1 MSSGRALPYGA
12 RVTAT
17 PVEVR
22 ALTKS
27 YRGRLRAGRHKA
39 LDGLDLTVDGG
50 GRVHG
55 FLGPNGSGKTTTL
68 RALIG
73 LVRAD
78 SGQVRMFGRSV
89 PHELPAVVPDVG
101 ALIEAPQFFRNF
113 SGRRNLRYL
122 NDVAGLPPARVDEV
136 LEMVDLTDRADD
148 LVKGYS
154 LGMRQRLGI
163 AAALL
168 KQPGLLLLDEP
179 SNGLDPAG
187 IRDVRSLLRR
197 LAGEG
202 TTVLL
207 SSHLLAEVEQVC
219 DEVTIVAHGRTIASG
234 PVRDVLSQASGS
246 GGRLRVRVPD
256 LQAGQR
262 TLALAGLAVAADDGQ
277 LLVTGVD
284 DPSTVTRVLAESGI
298 YLSELTPDRVGLEE
312 AFLLLTD
319 ETGHETGQKA
329 TT

>member
-1 MSSGRALPYGA
+1 M
-12 RVTAT
+12 TAT
-17 PVEVR
+17 AVEVR

-27 YRGRLRAGRHKA
+27 YRGRFRGAQRKA
-39 LDGLDLTVDGG
+39 LDGLDLNVDGG

-78 SGQVRMFGRSV
+78 SGDVRMLGRSV
-89 PHELPAVVPDVG
+89 PHELPDAVAEVG

-122 NDVAGLPPARVDEV
+122 SDVAGLSTARVDEV
-136 LEMVDLTDRADD
+136 LEIVDLADRADD

-154 LGMRQRLGI
+154 LGMRQRLGV

-168 KQPGLLLLDEP
+168 KRPTLLLLDEP

-234 PVRDVLSQASGS
+234 AVRDVLSQASSS

-256 LQAGQR
+256 LEAGRR
-262 TLALAGLAVAADDGQ
+262 TLTTAGLTATAEGQ
-277 LLVTGVD
+277 ELLVTGAD
-284 DPSTVTRVLAESGI
+284 DPAAVTRVLAEAGI
-298 YLSELTPDRVGLEE
+298 YLSELTSDRVGLEE

-319 ETGHETGQKA
+319 DGPTGEPA
-329 TT
+329 

>member
-1 MSSGRALPYGA
+1 
-12 RVTAT
+12 VTAT
-17 PVEVR
+17 AVEVQ

-27 YRGRLRAGRHKA
+27 YRGRLRTAPRKA

-50 GRVHG
+50 GKVHG

-68 RALIG
+68 RALLG

-78 SGQVRMFGRSV
+78 SGEVRMLGRSV
-89 PHELPAVVPDVG
+89 PHELPAVVGDVG

-113 SGRRNLRYL
+113 SGRRNLTYL
-122 NDVAGLPPARVDEV
+122 NDVAGLPSTRVDEV
-136 LEMVDLTDRADD
+136 LEVVDLSERADD

-168 KQPGLLLLDEP
+168 KRPSLLLLDEP

-219 DEVTIVAHGRTIASG
+219 DEVTIVAHGRTVTSG
-234 PVRDVLSQASGS
+234 PVRDVLTQASS
-246 GGRLRVRVPD
+246 TGGRLHARVPD
-256 LQAGQR
+256 LEAGQR
-262 TLALAGLAVAADDGQ
+262 TLAAAGLAAVTENGRLVVTGADD
-277 LLVTGVD
+277 
-284 DPSTVTRVLAESGI
+284 PATVTRVLAEAGI
-298 YLSELTPDRVGLEE
+298 YLSELTIDRVGLEE

-319 ETGHETGQKA
+319 EAGHEPEVTS
-329 TT
+329 

>member
-1 MSSGRALPYGA
+1 M
-12 RVTAT
+12 TAAA
-17 PVEVR
+17 VEVR
-22 ALTKS
+22 SLTKS
-27 YRGRLRAGRHKA
+27 YRGRLRAAPHKA
-39 LDGLDLTVDGG
+39 LDGLDLTVDSG

-68 RALIG
+68 RALLG

-78 SGQVRMFGRSV
+78 SGDVRMLGRQV
-89 PHELPAVVPDVG
+89 PHELPAVVSNVG

-113 SGRRNLRYL
+113 SGRRNLTYL
-122 NDVAGLPPARVDEV
+122 NDVAGQPSARVDEV
-136 LEMVDLTDRADD
+136 LDVVDLSDRADD

-168 KQPGLLLLDEP
+168 KRPSLLLLDEP

-197 LAGEG
+197 LADDG

-219 DEVTIVAHGRTIASG
+219 DEVTIVSHGRTVTTG

-246 GGRLRVRVPD
+246 GGRLRARVPD
-256 LQAGQR
+256 LEAGQR
-262 TLALAGLAVAADDGQ
+262 TLAAAGLTATTEHGQ
-277 LLVTGVD
+277 LLVTGAD

-298 YLSELTPDRVGLEE
+298 YLSELIADRVGLEE

-319 ETGHETGQKA
+319 EPAPEVA
-329 TT
+329 S

>member
-1 MSSGRALPYGA
+1 
-12 RVTAT
+12 VTAT
-17 PVEVR
+17 AVDVR
-22 ALTKS
+22 GLTKA
-27 YRGRLRAGRHKA
+27 YRGRFRGTRRKA
-39 LDGLDLTVDGG
+39 LDGLDLSVDGG

-68 RALIG
+68 RALLG
-73 LVRAD
+73 LVHAD
-78 SGQVRMFGRSV
+78 SGEVRMLGRAV
-89 PHELPAVVPDVG
+89 PHELPDVVSDVG

-122 NDVAGLPPARVDEV
+122 SDVAGLPTARVDEV
-136 LEMVDLTDRADD
+136 LEIVELTERADD

-154 LGMRQRLGI
+154 LGMRQRLGV
-163 AAALL
+163 AATLL
-168 KQPGLLLLDEP
+168 KRPTLLLLDEP

-197 LAGEG
+197 LADEG

-234 PVRDVLSQASGS
+234 PVRDVLSQASS
-246 GGRLRVRVPD
+246 AGGRLRVRVPD
-256 LQAGQR
+256 LDAARR
-262 TLALAGLAVAADDGQ
+262 TLTTAGFTAVAEGEG
-277 LLVTGVD
+277 LVVAGAD
-284 DPSTVTRVLAESGI
+284 DPSAVTRVLAEAGI

-319 ETGHETGQKA
+319 DSAGEPS
-329 TT
+329 

>member
-1 MSSGRALPYGA
+1 M
-12 RVTAT
+12 TAT
-17 PVEVR
+17 AVEVQS
-22 ALTKS
+22 LTKA
-27 YRGRLRAGRHKA
+27 YRGRFRAARRKA
-39 LDGLDLTVDGG
+39 LDGLDLTVDAG

-78 SGQVRMFGRSV
+78 SGEVRMLGRSV
-89 PHELPAVVPDVG
+89 PHELPAVVADVG

-122 NDVAGLPPARVDEV
+122 NDVAGLPPTRVDEV
-136 LEMVDLTDRADD
+136 LEVVDLTDRADD

-163 AAALL
+163 AATLL
-168 KQPGLLLLDEP
+168 KRPSLLLLDEP

-219 DEVTIVAHGRTIASG
+219 DEVTIVAHGRTVVSG
-234 PVRDVLSQASGS
+234 PVRDVLSQASAS
-246 GGRLRVRVPD
+246 GGRLRVRVAD

-262 TLALAGLAVAADDGQ
+262 TLAAAGLSAAAEGGQ
-277 LLVTGVD
+277 LVVTGAD

-319 ETGHETGQKA
+319 ESGHEPEPKA
-329 TT
+329 TA

>member
-1 MSSGRALPYGA
+1 MVR
-12 RVTAT
+12 RVTAAV
-17 PVEVR
+17 VEVR
-22 ALTKS
+22 GLTKA
-27 YRGRLRAGRHKA
+27 YRGRFRGTRRRA
-39 LDGLDLTVDGG
+39 LDGLDLSVQAG

-68 RALIG
+68 RTLVG
-73 LVRAD
+73 LVRPD
-78 SGQVRMFGRSV
+78 SGDVLLFGRAV
-89 PHELPAVVPDVG
+89 PRELPAVVPQVG
-101 ALIEAPQFFRNF
+101 SLIEAPQFFRNF

-122 NDVAGLPPARVDEV
+122 NDVAGLPATRVDEV
-136 LEMVDLTDRADD
+136 LEVVDLSDRADD

-154 LGMRQRLGI
+154 LGMRQRLAI

-168 KQPGLLLLDEP
+168 KQPSLLLLDEP

-219 DEVTIVAHGRTIASG
+219 DEVTIVAHGRTVASG
-234 PVRDVLSQASGS
+234 LVRDVLSQATAG
-246 GGRLRVRVPD
+246 GGRVRARVPD
-256 LQAGQR
+256 PSAAQQVL
-262 TLALAGLAVAADDGQ
+262 TTAGLNASTDDGQ
-277 LLVTGVD
+277 LVVTGVD
-284 DPSTVTRVLAESGI
+284 DPAVVTRALADAGI

-319 ETGHETGQKA
+319 EHGDEHGDEDRDEA
-329 TT
+329 AS

>member
-1 MSSGRALPYGA
+1 MLPYGA
-12 RVTAT
+12 RVTAAA
-17 PVEVR
+17 VEVR
-22 ALTKS
+22 ALTKA
-27 YRGRLRAGRHKA
+27 YRGRLFGARRKA
-39 LDGLDLTVDGG
+39 LDGLELTVDGG

-68 RALIG
+68 RALLG

-78 SGQVRMFGRSV
+78 TGDVRMFGRSV
-89 PHELPAVVPDVG
+89 PHELPTVVADVG
-101 ALIEAPQFFRNF
+101 SLIEAPQFFRNF
-113 SGRRNLRYL
+113 SGRRNLTYL
-122 NDVAGLPPARVDEV
+122 NDVAGLPAARVDEV
-136 LEMVDLTDRADD
+136 LDIVDLTDRADD
-148 LVKGYS
+148 TVKGYS

-168 KQPGLLLLDEP
+168 KRPSLLLLDEP

-197 LAGEG
+197 LAAEG

-219 DEVTIVAHGRTIASG
+219 DEVTIVAHGRTVTSG
-234 PVRDVLSQASGS
+234 PVRDVLTQASNAS
-246 GGRLRVRVPD
+246 GRLRARVPD
-256 LQAGQR
+256 LDVGQR
-262 TLALAGLAVAADDGQ
+262 TLAAAGLAAIAENGQ
-277 LLVTGVD
+277 LLVTGAD

-298 YLSELTPDRVGLEE
+298 YLSELTVDRVGLEE

-319 ETGHETGQKA
+319 ES
-329 TT
+329 

>member
-1 MSSGRALPYGA
+1 M
-12 RVTAT
+12 TAT
-17 PVEVR
+17 AVEVR

-27 YRGRLRAGRHKA
+27 YRGRFRGAQRKA
-39 LDGLDLTVDGG
+39 LDGLDLTVDSG

-78 SGQVRMFGRSV
+78 SGDVRLLGRSV
-89 PHELPAVVPDVG
+89 PHELPDAVPQVG

-122 NDVAGLPPARVDEV
+122 SDVAGLPTARVDEV
-136 LEMVDLTDRADD
+136 LDIVELTDRADD

-163 AAALL
+163 AATLL
-168 KQPGLLLLDEP
+168 KQPSLLLLDEP

-202 TTVLL
+202 TTVVL

-234 PVRDVLSQASGS
+234 PVRDVLSQASSS

-256 LQAGQR
+256 LETGRR
-262 TLALAGLAVAADDGQ
+262 TLTDAGLTATADGQ
-277 LLVTGVD
+277 ELLVTGAD
-284 DPSTVTRVLAESGI
+284 DPSVVTRVLADAGI

-319 ETGHETGQKA
+319 DGTTGVHA
-329 TT
+329 

>member
-1 MSSGRALPYGA
+1 M
-12 RVTAT
+12 TAT
-17 PVEVR
+17 AVEIR
-22 ALTKS
+22 GLNKA
-27 YRGRLRAGRHKA
+27 YRGRLRSAPRKA
-39 LDGLDLTVDGG
+39 LDGLDLVVDGG

-73 LVRAD
+73 LVHAD
-78 SGQVRMFGRSV
+78 RGEVRMFGRSV
-89 PHELPAVVPDVG
+89 PHELPAVISDVG

-122 NDVAGLPPARVDEV
+122 SDVAGLPQGRVEEV
-136 LEMVDLTDRADD
+136 LEMVGLSDRAGD
-148 LVKGYS
+148 LVKAYS

-163 AAALL
+163 AAAML
-168 KQPGLLLLDEP
+168 KRPNLLLLDEP

-234 PVRDVLSQASGS
+234 PVSDVLSQASGAA
-246 GGRLRVRVPD
+246 GRLRVRVPD
-256 LQAGQR
+256 AEAGR
-262 TLALAGLAVAADDGQ
+262 RVLADAGLTAVNDGNQ
-277 LLVTGVD
+277 LLVSGAD
-284 DPSTVTRVLAESGI
+284 DPSTVTRILAGAGI
-298 YLSELTPDRVGLEE
+298 YLSELTADRVGLEE

-319 ETGHETGQKA
+319 ESQ
-329 TT
+329 

>member
-1 MSSGRALPYGA
+1 MPAA
-12 RVTAT
+12 V
-17 PVEVR
+17 VEVR
-22 ALTKS
+22 GLSKA
-27 YRGRLRAGRHKA
+27 YRGRFRGQRRPA
-39 LDGLDLTVDGG
+39 LDGLDLTVEPG

-68 RALIG
+68 RTLLG

-78 SGQVRMFGRSV
+78 SGEVRLFGRSV
-89 PHELPAVVPDVG
+89 PHELPDVVAQVG

-113 SGRRNLRYL
+113 SGRRSLRYL
-122 NDVAGLPPARVDEV
+122 SDVAGLPPTRIDEV
-136 LEMVDLTDRADD
+136 LEVVELTDRADD

-154 LGMRQRLGI
+154 LGMRQRLAI

-168 KQPGLLLLDEP
+168 KQPQLLLLDEP

-202 TTVLL
+202 TTIVL
-207 SSHLLAEVEQVC
+207 SSHLLSEVEQVC
-219 DEVTIVAHGRTIASG
+219 DEVTIVAHGRTVATG
-234 PVRDVLSQASGS
+234 PVRDVLSQATAG
-246 GGRLRVRVPD
+246 GGRVRARVPD
-256 LQAGQR
+256 LVKGHRVLTA
-262 TLALAGLAVAADDGQ
+262 AGLTATTDDGVLVVAGADDPAV
-277 LLVTGVD
+277 VTK
-284 DPSTVTRVLAESGI
+284 VLAEAGI

-319 ETGHETGQKA
+319 DGAGGEP
-329 TT
+329 